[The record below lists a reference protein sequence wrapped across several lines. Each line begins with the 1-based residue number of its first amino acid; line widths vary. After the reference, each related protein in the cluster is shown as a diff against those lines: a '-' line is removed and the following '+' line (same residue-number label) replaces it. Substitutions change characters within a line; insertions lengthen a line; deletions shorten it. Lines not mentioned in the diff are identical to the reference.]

1 MVWVIAFHELA
12 EAELLAQPTDIQARL
27 ERIKVLVESFGL
39 ERLPAKYAS
48 HITGALWEFRLKG
61 KDGIARALYVTR
73 SGKRIIIVR
82 VFAKKTQKTPRREIE
97 MALARAKEVT

>member
-1 MVWVIAFHELA
+1 MSWVITFHESA
-12 EAELLAQPTDIQARL
+12 ETEFLAQPADVQARL
-27 ERIKVLVESFGL
+27 ERVRLLIESFGL

-48 HITGALWEFRLKG
+48 HISGSLWEFRLKG

-73 SGKRIIIVR
+73 SGRRIIIVR
-82 VFAKKTQKTPRREIE
+82 VFTKKTQKTPRREID